1 MKRMLLHRLG
11 IIGALAGII
20 VIAGAVRT
28 AATPS
33 HGQVHLVVAS
43 SSGSVAARHVERQA
57 ESQPTPEAAENEAAE
72 NEAAEKAN
80 EPAEEANEPAEEA
93 NEPAEEA
100 NEPAEEANEP
110 ADIENEHPATPAPT
124 APPAPPTSQPTTSTQ
139 TFALVGGTVT
149 VTCSG
154 NAITLNSA
162 TPNTGFTIDKQE
174 NEDGQVEVRFRNDDH
189 ESRLQVACQNG
200 AVVVEE
206 LREDNS

>member
-1 MKRMLLHRLG
+1 MSAAKLRVMKRMLLHRLW

-72 NEAAEKAN
+72 NEAAE
-80 EPAEEANEPAEEA
+80 EANEPAEEA

-100 NEPAEEANEP
+100 NEPAE
-110 ADIENEHPATPAPT
+110 IENEHPAAPAPT

-162 TPNTGFTIDKQE
+162 TPNTGFTIDKEE

>member
-1 MKRMLLHRLG
+1 MSAAKLGVMKRMLLHRLW
-11 IIGALAGII
+11 IIGALAGVI

-28 AATPS
+28 AATPG

-43 SSGSVAARHVERQA
+43 SSGSVAQGQVERQA
-57 ESQPTPEAAENEAAE
+57 EAQATPEPVENEAAE
-72 NEAAEKAN
+72 NEAAD
-80 EPAEEANEPAEEA
+80 
-93 NEPAEEA
+93 EA

-110 ADIENEHPATPAPT
+110 ADEANEPAENENEHAAPPPPT
-124 APPAPPTSQPTTSTQ
+124 APPAPPTSQPATSTQ
-139 TFALVGGTVT
+139 TFSLAGGTVT
-149 VTCSG
+149 VTCTG

-174 NEDGQVEVRFRNDDH
+174 SEGGQVEVRFRNDDH

-200 AVVVEE
+200 TVVVEE

>member
-1 MKRMLLHRLG
+1 MKRMLLHRLW

-57 ESQPTPEAAENEAAE
+57 ESQPTPEVAENEAAE
-72 NEAAEKAN
+72 NEA
-80 EPAEEANEPAEEA
+80 AEEANEPAEEA
-93 NEPAEEA
+93 NEPAE
-100 NEPAEEANEP
+100 
-110 ADIENEHPATPAPT
+110 IENEHPATPAPT
-124 APPAPPTSQPTTSTQ
+124 APPAPPTTQPATSTQ

>member
-1 MKRMLLHRLG
+1 VSAAKLDVMKRMLLHRLW

-43 SSGSVAARHVERQA
+43 SSGSVTEGQVERHAEAQA
-57 ESQPTPEAAENEAAE
+57 TPEAVENEAAE
-72 NEAAEKAN
+72 NEAT
-80 EPAEEANEPAEEA
+80 EEANEPAEEA
-93 NEPAEEA
+93 NEPAE
-100 NEPAEEANEP
+100 N
-110 ADIENEHPATPAPT
+110 ENEHAAPPPPT
-124 APPAPPTSQPTTSTQ
+124 APPAPPTSQPATSTQ
-139 TFALVGGTVT
+139 TFSLTGGTVT
-149 VTCSG
+149 VTCAG

-162 TPNTGFTIDKQE
+162 TPNAGFTIDKQE

-200 AVVVEE
+200 TVVVEE

>member
-1 MKRMLLHRLG
+1 MSAAKLRVMKRMLLHRLW

-72 NEAAEKAN
+72 NEAAE
-80 EPAEEANEPAEEA
+80 EANEPAEEA

-100 NEPAEEANEP
+100 NEPAE
-110 ADIENEHPATPAPT
+110 IENEQPAAPAPT

-162 TPNTGFTIDKQE
+162 TPNTGFTIDKEE